1 MLPLLVSALAAWLMG
16 VLMGLNADYQAIYQR
31 YLTQTVEHDVTWWA
45 DTIEDYR
52 RTTGTYP
59 ASLVTIQSRNDYAAT
74 RSWNNTWLGYAVTN
88 ANGLNDG
95 IWQYQRATV
104 FEALP
109 KDYALV
115 KLGVSAAAT
124 QLLTENRCGTNSFTL
139 DSSAWCARND
149 IRWWKGETRDTYVQ
163 LVTDQRLGQQ
173 TLVAKILNYYSTTK
187 VLPGVGGTLP
197 SEVFTLPTMVNPSMT
212 ATTCSG
218 TNTINDI
225 NSTNIKFNN
234 NGLPYRIP
242 LDCQDL
248 FSLTGK
254 PTQYQAISP
263 TRFAVQQDTGLLRSN
278 GTPIFITTFVDIPI

>member
-16 VLMGLNADYQAIYQR
+16 VLMSLNADYQAIYQR

-52 RTTGTYP
+52 RTTGNYP
-59 ASLVTIQSRNDYAAT
+59 ANLAEIRSRSDYAAT

-95 IWQYQRATV
+95 AWQYQRATV

-109 KDYALV
+109 KDYALA

-124 QLLTENRCGTNSFTL
+124 QLLTENRCGTNTFTL

-149 IRWWKGETRDTYVQ
+149 IRWWKGESRDTYVQ
-163 LVTDQRLGQQ
+163 LVTDQRLAQQ
-173 TLVAKILNYYSTTK
+173 ALIAKILNYYSANTAFPETSGA
-187 VLPGVGGTLP
+187 VISLAATVDP
-197 SEVFTLPTMVNPSMT
+197 SKT

-218 TNTINDI
+218 N
-225 NSTNIKFNN
+225 FNW
-234 NGLPYRIP
+234 NGLP

-248 FSLTGK
+248 FALKGSA
-254 PTQYQAISP
+254 TQYQAISS
-263 TRFAVQQDTGLLRSN
+263 TRFAVQQDSGLRRAN
-278 GTPIFITTFVDIPI
+278 GSIIFITTFVDIPI